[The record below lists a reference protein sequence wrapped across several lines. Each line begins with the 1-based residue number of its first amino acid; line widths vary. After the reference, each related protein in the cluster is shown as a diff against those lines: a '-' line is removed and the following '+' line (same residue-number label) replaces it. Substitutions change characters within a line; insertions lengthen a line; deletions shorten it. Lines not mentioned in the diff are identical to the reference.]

1 MSGNVVRIGDKVSCG
16 DNSAQGSPNV
26 FANGM
31 PITHKGFRKTTGH
44 GCFPQ
49 TIFVGPW
56 STSVFV
62 NSQPVA
68 LKDVT
73 KIQVH
78 RCGRNSHD
86 GTAVTASDDVF
97 IEK

>member
-1 MSGNVVRIGDKVSCG
+1 MAGNVVRIGDGVSCG
-16 DNSAQGSPNV
+16 DHAGEGAPTV
-26 FANGM
+26 FADGM
-31 PITHKGFRKTTGH
+31 PISHKGHRKTTGH

-49 TIFVGPW
+49 TIFIGPW

-62 NSQPVA
+62 QGEGVT

-73 KIQVH
+73 RIQPH
-78 RCGRNSHD
+78 RCGKTTHD
-86 GTAVTASDDVF
+86 GVASEGAPTVY